1 MDFLEPKRQHP
12 LGVLILSVQFLWKLG
27 QQAWPMLIGLSISI
41 GDNFWQNA
49 ILASIASLA
58 LAGAYALLYYWRFKY
73 SVEERVLIVEKG
85 IFHRER
91 LQVPFERIQTIQLF
105 QGPIQQLFGLTGLR
119 VDTAGSSGSEIKLVA
134 ISRASGEALQ
144 DILSNRNTG
153 SIGHGEEQSAIE
165 NEDDLAAS
173 PQTAGQERS
182 QLVSLSVS
190 QLFKV
195 GLSQNHL
202 RNAFAS
208 FALLS
213 YVIGNQ
219 PDALTSWLDGMP
231 AFMATIIGAAMILL
245 ILPGMLL
252 FLMAGVAVSVAT
264 AFLRYFNLR
273 SSIGP
278 DGLHAEMGLLRRNT
292 FQMPFA
298 RIHLTIWRSNWIRRK
313 LGFETLEIRQA
324 QAESGGA
331 GGVRVSLPA
340 LEPSHRAVLENALY
354 SDMTE
359 NPVMEVLP
367 VRRLRWLLMAF
378 SALPAGL
385 FWLSFRPLTAAVAT
399 GAWLAFVSWT
409 TAKRY
414 ASFRMTVH
422 ADTIVLEKG
431 WFWRQRTLLRLAQI
445 QGVEWERHVFLER
458 RSIGHIVFHTA
469 AGARRFSYVQ
479 KSQGEKLRDFAM
491 NQHHAGNSRA

>member
-1 MDFLEPKRQHP
+1 MDFIEPKRQHP

-27 QQAWPMLIGLSISI
+27 QQAWPMLIGLSFSI

-49 ILASIASLA
+49 VIASIASLA
-58 LAGAYALLYYWRFKY
+58 LTGAYALLYYWRFKY

-85 IFHRER
+85 ILHRER

-134 ISRASGEALQ
+134 ISRAAGEALQ
-144 DILSNRNTG
+144 DILRNHTSDSNE
-153 SIGHGEEQSAIE
+153 HGEEHGAIE
-165 NEDDLAAS
+165 NDDDLAA
-173 PQTAGQERS
+173 PTETAGQERS
-182 QLVSLSVS
+182 QLVSLSIS

-208 FALLS
+208 LALIS
-213 YVIGNQ
+213 YLIGNQ

-231 AFMATIIGAAMILL
+231 AFMATLIGAAMLLL
-245 ILPGMLL
+245 ILPGMVL
-252 FLMAGVAVSVAT
+252 FLMSGVAVSVAT
-264 AFLRYFNLR
+264 AFLRYYDLR
-273 SSIGP
+273 SSIGA

-292 FQMPFA
+292 FQMPYA

-324 QAESGGA
+324 QAESGGQ

-340 LEPSHRAVLENALY
+340 LEPCHRAVLENVLY
-354 SDMTE
+354 PDITD

-367 VRRLRWLLMAF
+367 VRRLRWLLMVF

-385 FWLSFRPLTAAVAT
+385 FWLVFNPLIAAVVS
-399 GAWLAFVSWT
+399 GAWLTFAFWT

-414 ASFRMTVH
+414 ASFRMTVYT
-422 ADTIVLEKG
+422 DTIVLEKG
-431 WFWRQRTLLRLAQI
+431 WFWRQRILLRLAQI

-469 AGARRFSYVQ
+469 AGARRFTYVL
-479 KSQGEKLRDFAM
+479 KRQGEMLRDFAL
-491 NQHHAGNSRA
+491 NQHHARNSRA

>member
-49 ILASIASLA
+49 ILASIASLV
-58 LAGAYALLYYWRFKY
+58 LTGAYALLYYLRFKY
-73 SVEERVLIVEKG
+73 SVEERALIVEKG
-85 IFHRER
+85 ILHRER

-134 ISRASGEALQ
+134 ISRAAGEALQ
-144 DILSNRNTG
+144 DILRS
-153 SIGHGEEQSAIE
+153 QSSGATEPDAEPEAIE
-165 NEDDLAAS
+165 AEGHDKTPS
-173 PQTAGQERS
+173 QTAGQAHV
-182 QLVSLSVS
+182 QLVSLSFLELV
-190 QLFKV
+190 KV

-208 FALLS
+208 LALLS
-213 YVIGNQ
+213 YLIGNR
-219 PDALTSWLDGMP
+219 PEAITAMLDAVP
-231 AFMATIIGAAMILL
+231 AFMAPLIAAAMVLL

-252 FLMAGVAVSVAT
+252 FLMSGVAVSVAT
-264 AFLRYFNLR
+264 AFLRYYNLR

-298 RIHLTIWRSNWIRRK
+298 RVHLTIWRSNWIRRK

-324 QAESGGA
+324 QADSGGQ

-340 LEPSHRAVLENALY
+340 MEPHHRAVLENVLY

-367 VRRLRWLLMAF
+367 VRRLRWLLLAF

-385 FWLSFRPLTAAVAT
+385 FWLSFHPLDAALAT

-414 ASFRMTVH
+414 GSFRMTVH
-422 ADTIVLEKG
+422 SDTIVLEKG

-458 RSIGHIVFHTA
+458 RSIGHVVFHTA

-491 NQHHAGNSRA
+491 NQHHAQNSRA

>member
-49 ILASIASLA
+49 ILASIASLGFT
-58 LAGAYALLYYWRFKY
+58 GAYALLYYWRFKY
-73 SVEERVLIVEKG
+73 SVEERALIVEKG
-85 IFHRER
+85 ILHRER

-134 ISRASGEALQ
+134 ISRAAGEALQ
-144 DILSNRNTG
+144 DILRS
-153 SIGHGEEQSAIE
+153 QSSGATEPDAEPEAIE
-165 NEDDLAAS
+165 TEGHDKTPS
-173 PQTAGQERS
+173 QTAGQAHV
-182 QLVSLSVS
+182 QLVSLSFLELV
-190 QLFKV
+190 KV

-208 FALLS
+208 LALLS
-213 YVIGNQ
+213 YLIGNR
-219 PDALTSWLDGMP
+219 PEAITAMLDAVP
-231 AFMATIIGAAMILL
+231 AFMAPLIAAAMVLL
-245 ILPGMLL
+245 ILPSMLL
-252 FLMAGVAVSVAT
+252 FLMSGVAVSVAT
-264 AFLRYFNLR
+264 AFLRYYNLR

-298 RIHLTIWRSNWIRRK
+298 RVHLTIWRSNWIRRK

-324 QAESGGA
+324 QADSGGQ

-340 LEPSHRAVLENALY
+340 MEPHHRAVLENVLY

-367 VRRLRWLLMAF
+367 VRRLRWLLLAL

-385 FWLSFRPLTAAVAT
+385 FWLSFQPLAAALAT
-399 GAWLAFVSWT
+399 GTWLAFVSWT

-431 WFWRQRTLLRLAQI
+431 WFWRQRTLLRLSQI
-445 QGVEWERHVFLER
+445 QGVQWERHVFLER
-458 RSIGHIVFHTA
+458 RSIGHVVFHTA

-479 KSQGEKLRDFAM
+479 KGQGEKLRDFAM
-491 NQHHAGNSRA
+491 NQHHARNSRA